1 MLRKGSIYMEITQRI
16 SPTDL
21 SFGMGYRQRASAFH
35 QYYLKNFELICK
47 RKEKTA
53 YYLPYINYKYM
64 YKGVSVEMHC
74 RKILKKSPLYE
85 KYIDADYS
93 DLHHIWIMNSGQG
106 EFALLFALVNK
117 NIETYAFE
125 ANEEEHLLAAN
136 CSYLPKNL
144 HFCHLPENNLF
155 SHDYPLPDKCFVL
168 LSNEKSELNDFE
180 KYHPQ
185 YITIK

>member
-1 MLRKGSIYMEITQRI
+1 MSLSKNEREKESLNDSDICIVIPTFNNEKTIASIIKRTLRFTYQIIIIDDGCTDRTHVLPKKDFMLRKGSIYMEITQRI

-21 SFGMGYRQRASAFH
+21 SFGMGYRQSASAFH

-74 RKILKKSPLYE
+74 RKMLKKSPLYE

-93 DLHHIWIMNSGQG
+93 DLHHIWIM
-106 EFALLFALVNK
+106 A
-117 NIETYAFE
+117 
-125 ANEEEHLLAAN
+125 
-136 CSYLPKNL
+136 
-144 HFCHLPENNLF
+144 
-155 SHDYPLPDKCFVL
+155 
-168 LSNEKSELNDFE
+168 
-180 KYHPQ
+180 
-185 YITIK
+185 